1 MDLEHVRAALETGAS
16 RDSELDAGVYEV
28 TRQLAIG
35 RDGFRLRGGGG
46 EGGRQAILR
55 RGRLE
60 DGALFPGPLL
70 RIAGCGDVVVSGIRF
85 EGRRFE
91 GEGARAVDHR
101 HPLDPDRTSARFPCG
116 AVRAPPA
123 CYDPANFGSAFEAD
137 ILVGDC
143 NGVEL
148 HDLVLEAP
156 IVIGIAIGPGA
167 HDIQLRATT
176 IRKAGQ
182 FGLWIGAALPT
193 RPMLPLGEADAARL
207 PLRVRVEDCAIADC
221 GAAGASME
229 GRDIAFRRTAF
240 RGNHRDF
247 PFNDAG
253 GQVVIDY
260 KSEVIRL
267 EGCTIRGESS
277 LRRMVAQRDAMTG
290 AIAMRPESF
299 GAVGIEASGSN
310 LAFTDCV
317 IEGMAREAMHFD
329 GAHGVRID
337 GAATRLEG
345 NHLAARRGEEPW
357 VRGPRFG
364 IAITTSSGQRDLGAI
379 AGDFRVEG
387 IRCEG
392 GILVWS
398 DGSVPGL
405 RIDGI
410 HLVGADLRAGPD
422 TAPGGL
428 VAGLDAAGHSLQGR
442 DWTLEKPR
450 RD

>member
-1 MDLEHVRAALETGAS
+1 MDLVDLRAALETGACM
-16 RDSELDAGVYEV
+16 ECVLDPGVHEV
-28 TRQLAIG
+28 TRTLAIT
-35 RDGFRLRGGGG
+35 RDGMRLVGGRGGP
-46 EGGRQAILR
+46 AILR
-55 RGRLE
+55 RARLD
-60 DGALFPGPLL
+60 DGALFTGPLL
-70 RIAGCGDVVVSGIRF
+70 SIAGCRGVSVSGITF
-85 EGRRFE
+85 EGSRFE
-91 GEGARAVDHR
+91 GEGAQAVDHR
-101 HPLDPDRTSARFPCG
+101 HPLDADRTSPRFPCG
-116 AVRAPPA
+116 TVLAPPA
-123 CYDPANFGSAFEAD
+123 CYDPANFGSAFQAD
-137 ILVGDC
+137 ILATDC
-143 NGVEL
+143 NDVEL

-167 HDIQLRATT
+167 HDIRMRATT
-176 IRKAGQ
+176 IQGAGQ

-193 RPMLPLGEADAARL
+193 QPVLPVGEADAARL
-207 PLRVRVEDCAIADC
+207 PLGVRVDDCAIADC
-221 GAAGASME
+221 GAAGASIE

-260 KSEVIRL
+260 KSEDIRL

-277 LRRMVAQRDAMTG
+277 LHRMVAHRDANTG
-290 AIAMRPESF
+290 EVTMRPEGF
-299 GAVGIEASGSN
+299 GAVGIEASGSK
-310 LAFTDCV
+310 LVFTDCV

-357 VRGPRFG
+357 ARGPRFG
-364 IAITTSSGQRDLGAI
+364 IAITTSSGQRALGAMS
-379 AGDFRVEG
+379 GDVRVEG

-410 HLVGADLRAGPD
+410 HVVGADLRAGPD